1 MGQIPVQFIIR
12 QITPIDNAV
21 CAVRDDLQVG
31 FSGPIELNTGAYFY
45 REAKSSTMSL
55 AGLYANTDVTQTQVV
70 AGPMNSIISKNFQTT
85 NFCEF
90 IDFYNRAYSFAETY
104 FANISFNN
112 SLVLGYTGSQTFTGS
127 GITGSYIIT
136 TSTVGNGYGYNPDDW
151 HYWDNNLEVEENIHY
166 EDFYDVN
173 QDAFWAD

>member
-1 MGQIPVQFIIR
+1 MSKLYGQILISNE
-12 QITPIDNAV
+12 DN
-21 CAVRDDLQVG
+21 
-31 FSGPIELNTGAYFY
+31 LNKENFWNKCMEFY
-45 REAKSSTMSL
+45 PK
-55 AGLYANTDVTQTQVV
+55 
-70 AGPMNSIISKNFQTT
+70 TT
-85 NFCEF
+85 KDFCEF